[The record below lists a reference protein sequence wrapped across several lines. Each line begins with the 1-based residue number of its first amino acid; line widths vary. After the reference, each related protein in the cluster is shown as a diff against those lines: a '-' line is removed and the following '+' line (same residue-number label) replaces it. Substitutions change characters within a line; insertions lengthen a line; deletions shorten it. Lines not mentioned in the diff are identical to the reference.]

1 MQQPPM
7 PPRQPPPYNMPPPQQ
22 KQRGFRQWY
31 KRQKRMAKL
40 GLGCGTLIGV
50 LFLCMGSSLA
60 YRSTLPPTHT
70 VPVSQ
75 VIATTATPTATAAA
89 MPALQSKPTPV
100 LTTGTA
106 TPTATAAATPA
117 LQSKPTPVLTTGIW
131 KPTLHTS
138 WQWQLTTPV
147 DQSIK
152 VAMYDIDGFD
162 NDASVVASLH
172 AKGRKVVCYIDAGTY
187 ENWRSDANQFPS
199 SVRGNG
205 VQGWAGEQWLDI
217 RKLNVLGPIM
227 QARLDMCKTK
237 GFDGVEFDNVDGYTN
252 NTGFL
257 LTANDQLTYNT
268 WLALEAHLRGMSAGL
283 KNDLDQVPQLLPYF
297 DWALDEQ
304 CFQYAECD
312 QLTPF
317 ISAGKA
323 VFEVEYTLNASQ
335 FCPQANALNFNSLL
349 KNLALDAPRT
359 ACR

>member
-1 MQQPPM
+1 MTQQPPM
-7 PPRQPPPYNMPPPQQ
+7 PRRQPPYNAPQH
-22 KQRGFRQWY
+22 KQRGLWQWY
-31 KRQKRMAKL
+31 KRQKRIAKL
-40 GLGCGTLIGV
+40 GLGCGALIGV

-60 YRSTLPPTHT
+60 YRSTVLPTRT
-70 VPVSQ
+70 VPGSQ
-75 VIATTATPTATAAA
+75 VIATTATPTAI
-89 MPALQSKPTPV
+89 S
-100 LTTGTA
+100 
-106 TPTATAAATPA
+106 AATPA
-117 LQSKPTPVLTTGIW
+117 RRSKPTPVLTTGIW
-131 KPTLHTS
+131 KPAVHMS

-147 DQSIK
+147 DQSIN
-152 VAMYDIDGFD
+152 VALYDIDGFD

-187 ENWRSDANQFPS
+187 ENWRSDANQIPS

-205 VQGWAGEQWLDI
+205 VQGWAGEQWLDF
-217 RKLNVLGPIM
+217 RKLNVVGPIM

-237 GFDGVEFDNVDGYTN
+237 GFDGVELDNVDGYTN

-268 WLALEAHLRGMSAGL
+268 WLAHEAHLRGMSAGL
-283 KNDLDQVPQLLPYF
+283 KNDLDQVPQSLPYF

-317 ISAGKA
+317 IRAGKA
-323 VFEVEYTLNASQ
+323 VFEVEYSLNASQ